1 MEKHKSLWTKKEESE
16 LSHEMRLNRPLEEI
30 AKKHQRSQKAIELR
44 FALIL
49 QRALAEGEKMFT
61 LQKEYRITEQAI
73 KRYLDMLQE
82 TKTAEPTPMDYKKI
96 ESSLEVVE
104 EKLKNMEKLLAKIYK
119 KLK

>member
-16 LSHEMRLNRPLEEI
+16 LCHEMRLDRPLEEI

-44 FALIL
+44 FALVL

-82 TKTAEPTPMDYKKI
+82 TKTTEPTPMDPDLLMLDDNTLLSKFYFSKK
-96 ESSLEVVE
+96 
-104 EKLKNMEKLLAKIYK
+104 EKKNTYM
-119 KLK
+119 

>member
-16 LSHEMRLNRPLEEI
+16 LCHEMRLDRPLEEI

-96 ESSLEVVE
+96 ESSLEAVE

>member
-16 LSHEMRLNRPLEEI
+16 LCHEMRLDRPLEEI

-49 QRALAEGEKMFT
+49 QRAIAEGEKMFT

-82 TKTAEPTPMDYKKI
+82 TKTAEPMDYKKI
-96 ESSLEVVE
+96 ESSIEAVE